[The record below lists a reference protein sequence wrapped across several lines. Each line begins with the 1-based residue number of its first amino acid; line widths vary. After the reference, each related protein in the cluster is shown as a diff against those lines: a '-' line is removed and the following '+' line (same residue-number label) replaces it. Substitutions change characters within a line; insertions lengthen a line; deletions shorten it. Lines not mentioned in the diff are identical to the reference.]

1 MYALF
6 TAVPITGHL
15 DPLLR
20 QAEALQR
27 RGHRTAFVDLG
38 PPGPMAERLRD
49 AQAAAFDEPYARGT
63 QRIADAVWDLWPS
76 MFDDVAAAIAA
87 DRPDIVVADLAC
99 SAGMSAAEAAGV
111 PFVVNNPGLVGA
123 ISPKILP
130 VADHLPFPHSG
141 RSVHEI
147 HWWHLLAEPFLRK
160 LTNAR
165 ISRHAG
171 GRLNR
176 LRAEKHLPSVD
187 VHEWLRDRQ
196 ILVNGAFEL
205 EYERPLPAN
214 VAMVG
219 AMLPEHTPALPA
231 DLTAWLDDGVPV
243 VYVDLGPLP
252 PARGEQIAAALTHEA
267 FRVLWK
273 SDASSL
279 ALLSHPNVGVFVSD
293 CRVGSVYDALHAGK
307 PIVGIP
313 LLAEQRDM
321 AVRVADAGLG
331 VRIDKRRLTAE
342 ELRADVLR
350 MLRDEEGEFR
360 VALPRMQRDLARAGG
375 VERAADLIER
385 QGRGGRS

>member
-6 TAVPITGHL
+6 IAIPITGHI

-27 RGHRTAFVDLG
+27 RGHRTAFVDAGPLG
-38 PPGPMAERLRD
+38 PTADRLRD
-49 AQAAAFDEPYARGT
+49 AQAAAFDEPYVRGAR
-63 QRIADAVWDLWPS
+63 RIEDAVWDMWPS
-76 MFDDVAAAIAA
+76 IFYGTAAAIAS
-87 DRPDIVVADLAC
+87 DRPDVVVADLAS

-111 PFVVNNPGLVGA
+111 PFVVNNPGLLGA

-130 VADHLPFPHSG
+130 VADHLPFLHSG

-147 HWWHLLAEPFLRK
+147 HWWHLLAEPFVRR

-165 ISRHAG
+165 ISRNAG

-176 LRAEKHLPSVD
+176 LRAERRLPSVD

-205 EYERPLPAN
+205 EYERPLPPN
-214 VAMVG
+214 VTMIG
-219 AMLPEHTPALPA
+219 AMLPEDTPALSA
-231 DLTAWLDDGVPV
+231 DLTAWLDDGVAV

-252 PARGEQIAAALTHEA
+252 AARREQIAAALTHDA

-279 ALLSHPNVGVFVSD
+279 AVLSHPNVSVFVSD
-293 CRVGSVYDALHAGK
+293 CSVGSVYESLHAGT

-350 MLRDEEGEFR
+350 MLRDAEGEFR

-385 QGRGGRS
+385 QGRGARS